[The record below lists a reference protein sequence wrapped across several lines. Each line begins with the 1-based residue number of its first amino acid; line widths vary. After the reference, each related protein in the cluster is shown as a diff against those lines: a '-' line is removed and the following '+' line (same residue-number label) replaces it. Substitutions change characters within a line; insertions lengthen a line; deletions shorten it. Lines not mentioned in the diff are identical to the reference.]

1 MPSGLCVGSLS
12 DLITLGVFVVRLVT
26 LVEAVEASV
35 LIVSRVACKVLWVP
49 LIVIFISVFKVLK
62 PGSNFISSD
71 SCVITAPTSAAV
83 LADVPV
89 SLLNGPASSFWFTWR
104 IQ

>member
-1 MPSGLCVGSLS
+1 MFGLESVSIHISPVCKDVPSGLCVGSLS

-49 LIVIFISVFKVLK
+49 LIVMFISVFKVLK

-71 SCVITAPTSAAV
+71 NFAT
-83 LADVPV
+83 
-89 SLLNGPASSFWFTWR
+89 
-104 IQ
+104 